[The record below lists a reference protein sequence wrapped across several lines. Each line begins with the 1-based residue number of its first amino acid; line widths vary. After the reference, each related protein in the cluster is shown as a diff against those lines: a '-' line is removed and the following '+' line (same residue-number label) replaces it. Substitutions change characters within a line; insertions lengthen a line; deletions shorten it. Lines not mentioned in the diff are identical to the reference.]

1 MFIPTINLDEFNFIF
16 RQYKYKALLNFFL
29 VVDGSSKE
37 SEKLINETWSSF
49 LLVVLLGVA
58 LTILIIGIAVVLLAR
73 MNNASVQQ
81 RRRRRDAAAAATV
94 ATAGNHQFQGNNGKK
109 YDIVYSIWILSFYD
123 QH

>member
-1 MFIPTINLDEFNFIF
+1 M
-16 RQYKYKALLNFFL
+16 
-29 VVDGSSKE
+29 VDGSSKE

-58 LTILIIGIAVVLLAR
+58 LTILIIGAAVILLAR

-94 ATAGNHQFQGNNGKK
+94 ATAGNHQFPGNNGKLHK
-109 YDIVYSIWILSFYD
+109 NVDMHTKFFVCYASMY
-123 QH
+123 